1 MDMKKIYKIKN
12 NTVFKNIFYKEENK
26 ELLVRLIKKVIR
38 KDITVISLN
47 VPQPSLICVWKNY

>member
-1 MDMKKIYKIKN
+1 MKKFYKIRN

-26 ELLVRLIKKVIR
+26 ELLVRLIKKVIK

-47 VPQPSLICVWKNY
+47 VPQLSLINVTRKY

>member
-1 MDMKKIYKIKN
+1 MDMKKFYKIRN

>member
-1 MDMKKIYKIKN
+1 MKKFYKIRN